1 LGKLKPWVG
10 NNRQWQAFSDYIDA
24 LIEQQHKALEQTD
37 NNILM
42 YRSQG
47 SVATL
52 RKLKLLRDEV
62 NGSEDNRTGGG

>member
-1 LGKLKPWVG
+1 LGKLKPWVN
-10 NNRQWQAFSDYIDA
+10 NNRQWLAFNDYIDA
-24 LIEQQHKALEQTD
+24 LIEQQHKALEQSD
-37 NNILM
+37 SNIMM

-62 NGSEDNRTGGG
+62 NGREDNRTGSG